1 MSAYYTNFQ
10 NIINHLDLDDHAKI
24 MFFRNG
30 IREKVKELLI
40 GRDKIP
46 TTFVDFVQLCIR
58 LDNDIRAFEI
68 ECTYKN

>member
-40 GRDKIP
+40 G
-46 TTFVDFVQLCIR
+46 
-58 LDNDIRAFEI
+58 
-68 ECTYKN
+68 